1 MILTKVFI
9 LAALPASLATAADKD
24 VFDLKVARVRMFRNQ
39 PGDLHL
45 DANGVRF
52 RSSDGTTTITIAVQD
67 LREADVADRRALR
80 FGTYDV
86 PKWKPIERREYTF
99 RAQPDAPIEE
109 LAQCLAAHVHRPL
122 VGNYA
127 AGSQFQVA
135 AYHRRTLGGTSGTL
149 EIGHD
154 SIRFVSDKPADSR
167 T

>member
-24 VFDLKVARVRMFRNQ
+24 VFELKVARVRMFRNQ

-86 PKWKPIERREYTF
+86 SKWKPIST
-99 RAQPDAPIEE
+99 
-109 LAQCLAAHVHRPL
+109 
-122 VGNYA
+122 
-127 AGSQFQVA
+127 
-135 AYHRRTLGGTSGTL
+135 
-149 EIGHD
+149 
-154 SIRFVSDKPADSR
+154 VS
-167 T
+167 